1 MVLVPGLRNSFRFD
15 RTRSSFPILVV
26 LVCSLL
32 ISNQIGNL
40 KVYGGFWIF
49 LGRVSALSPRN
60 TDAPRSV
67 NVGSVETV

>member
-40 KVYGGFWIF
+40 KIYGGFWIL
-49 LGRVSALSPRN
+49 LGGVLALRPRK
-60 TDAPRSV
+60 TDAPQSV
-67 NVGSVETV
+67 DVGSVETV